1 MSRPAR
7 AVRLS
12 GIEDDLRDFGIVE
25 EWTAAQ
31 AIPGY
36 SNSSATS
43 ASTPFHSKCPVGDAT
58 VELRCPPERLPRFSH
73 SSRARPA
80 RGKPAGSNV
89 QPGKTAGLTRPSSRL
104 WKVHVASVDQIFKPG
119 KQRFDIGIETIG
131 CEAGA
136 GGTVNAKSA
145 KQRLRAV
152 VAAAQGH
159 SMAVE
164 VTANLLCREAFDHEG
179 YDPAA
184 ITGINRPE
192 HMHASDCR

>member
-1 MSRPAR
+1 MFEPAGSRLTAER
-7 AVRLS
+7 
-12 GIEDDLRDFGIVE
+12 IEDDLRDFGIVE

-131 CEAGA
+131 CKAGA
-136 GGTVNAKSA
+136 GGTLDTKSA
-145 KQRLRAV
+145 KQRLGAV
-152 VAAAQGH
+152 VAGARANAPGIAQG
-159 SMAVE
+159 AG
-164 VTANLLCREAFDHEG
+164 DHVRQDVGEG
-179 YDPAA
+179 ETDRPGRPGRLAQQAHAA
-184 ITGINRPE
+184 DRL
-192 HMHASDCR
+192 